1 MACEQDIDDVG
12 MRAGYAMQNL
22 TEGHRSARILCRP
35 GEGVLRRSRTSYR
48 RRATLRELD
57 GWYMRRRRLNQIC
70 LCSTELEAQ
79 IPGGEVRYVGGP

>member
-70 LCSTELEAQ
+70 LSEWR
-79 IPGGEVRYVGGP
+79 PWGRGKVRWVTLTLHC